1 MRAVAIVVC
10 AGALFLCLPPVT
22 EAQDDPRLSGALALA
37 RDGSAD
43 SARAVVGGLLATIP
57 PTDTLYAEALYT
69 AGSIAGSAQ
78 DMQRYFQ
85 RIAIEYAW
93 SPWADD
99 ALLRLAQIDFAANDQ
114 SGAVRNLE
122 AIRQDYPGSPLLPT
136 AALWAARAHFVLDD
150 SRAACDWLGEGLAAV
165 GNDIEL
171 KNRLDFYHRRC
182 GPGTVSLPDSALR
195 EERPPAAQAPAAGQ
209 GEAAAGPVLRVQVLA
224 TRSRQAAD
232 DFLPQVTP
240 LGYPT
245 EVVAEGEWFKVRV
258 GPFTDRVG
266 AQAAV
271 ERIKRQIGGN
281 PFVVHEP

>member
-1 MRAVAIVVC
+1 MRAVVTAVS
-10 AGALFLCLPPVT
+10 AAALFLCLPPVT
-22 EAQDDPRLSGALALA
+22 EAQNDPRLAGALALA

-43 SARAVVGGLLATIP
+43 SARAVVGRLLATIP

-78 DMQRYFQ
+78 DMQQYFR

-122 AIRQDYPGSPLLPT
+122 AIRQDYPGSPLLPA
-136 AALWAARAHFVLDD
+136 AALWAARAHFALDD
-150 SRAACDWLGEGLAAV
+150 SRAACDWLGAGLAAV

-171 KNRLDFYHRRC
+171 KNRLGFYHRRC
-182 GPGTVSLPDSALR
+182 GPDTVPLPDSASR
-195 EERPPAAQAPAAGQ
+195 EEGTPTPQ
-209 GEAAAGPVLRVQVLA
+209 AAAGPGLRVQVLA

-232 DFLPQVTP
+232 DYLPRVTP

-258 GPFTDRVG
+258 GPFTDRAG

-271 ERIKRQIGGN
+271 DRIKRQLGGT

>member
-1 MRAVAIVVC
+1 MRAIAIVVS
-10 AGALFLCLPPVT
+10 AGALFLCLPPAT
-22 EAQDDPRLSGALALA
+22 EAQNDPRLAGALALA

-43 SARAVVGGLLATIP
+43 SARAVVGRLLAAIP

-114 SGAVRNLE
+114 GGAVRNLE

-136 AALWAARAHFVLDD
+136 AQPVPTSCWTILGQPAIGSAKDWPPLGTTSSSRTAWISTTGDVALARYFCPIQPCAKRGLQPRRRP
-150 SRAACDWLGEGLAAV
+150 RARV
-165 GNDIEL
+165 
-171 KNRLDFYHRRC
+171 RRRPVPRSESKC
-182 GPGTVSLPDSALR
+182 WQPGVAKRRMISSL
-195 EERPPAAQAPAAGQ
+195 
-209 GEAAAGPVLRVQVLA
+209 
-224 TRSRQAAD
+224 
-232 DFLPQVTP
+232 VTP

-258 GPFTDRVG
+258 GPFTDRAA

-271 ERIKRQIGGN
+271 ESIKRQIGGN
-281 PFVVHEP
+281 PFLVHEP

>member
-1 MRAVAIVVC
+1 MRNVAVVVS
-10 AGALFLCLPPVT
+10 AGALLLCLPAVI
-22 EAQDDPRLSGALALA
+22 EAQEDPRLAGALALA

-43 SARAVVGGLLATIP
+43 SARAVVGRLLATIP

-69 AGSIAGSAQ
+69 AGSIAGTAQ

-85 RIAIEYAW
+85 RVAIEYAW

-114 SGAVRNLE
+114 SGAVRSLE

-136 AALWAARAHFVLDD
+136 AALWAGRAYFQLGD
-150 SRAACDWLGEGLAAV
+150 SRAACEWLGEGLASV

-171 KNRLDFYHRRC
+171 ENRLGFYHRRC
-182 GPGTVSLPDSALR
+182 GPGIVPSPDSAL
-195 EERPPAAQAPAAGQ
+195 PDGGAPAQAPAAGR
-209 GEAAAGPVLRVQVLA
+209 GEAATGPVFRVQVLA
-224 TRSRQAAD
+224 TRSRQTAD
-232 DFLPQVTP
+232 DFLPRVTP

-258 GPFTDRVG
+258 GQFTDR
-266 AQAAV
+266 AHAEAAV
-271 ERIKRQIGGN
+271 ERIKRQVGGS
-281 PFVVHEP
+281 PFVVREP

>member
-1 MRAVAIVVC
+1 MRAVAIVVS
-10 AGALFLCLPPVT
+10 AGALFLSLPPVT
-22 EAQDDPRLSGALALA
+22 EAQDDPRLAGVLALA

-43 SARAVVGGLLATIP
+43 SARAVVGRLLATIP

-69 AGSIAGSAQ
+69 AGSIAGTAQ

-114 SGAVRNLE
+114 SGTVRSLE

-136 AALWAARAHFVLDD
+136 AALWAARAYLELDD
-150 SRAACDWLGEGLAAV
+150 SRAACQWLGEGLASVA
-165 GNDIEL
+165 NDIEL
-171 KNRLDFYHRRC
+171 KNRLAFYHRRC
-182 GPGTVSLPDSALR
+182 GPNTVPFPDSAWR
-195 EERPPAAQAPAAGQ
+195 DEGAPAPAPAAGAR
-209 GEAAAGPVLRVQVLA
+209 EAAAGPVFRVQVLA

-232 DFLPQVTP
+232 DFLPRVTP

-245 EVVAEGEWFKVRV
+245 EVVAEGEWFKVWV
-258 GPFTDRVG
+258 GPFTDRSG
-266 AQAAV
+266 ALAAV

-281 PFVVHEP
+281 PFVVHAP

>member
-1 MRAVAIVVC
+1 MRIIAVIVS
-10 AGALFLCLPPVT
+10 AGALLLCLPAVI
-22 EAQDDPRLSGALALA
+22 EAQEDPRLAAALALA

-43 SARAVVGGLLATIP
+43 SARAVVGRLLATIP

-69 AGSIAGSAQ
+69 AGSIAGTAQ

-85 RIAIEYAW
+85 RVAIEYAW

-114 SGAVRNLE
+114 SGAVRSLE
-122 AIRQDYPGSPLLPT
+122 AIRQDYPGSSLLPT
-136 AALWAARAHFVLDD
+136 AALWAGRAYFQLGNA
-150 SRAACDWLGEGLAAV
+150 RAACEWLGEGLASI

-182 GPGTVSLPDSALR
+182 GPNIVPLPDSAL
-195 EERPPAAQAPAAGQ
+195 PDGGAPAQAAGR
-209 GEAAAGPVLRVQVLA
+209 GEAAMGPVFRVQVLA
-224 TRSRQAAD
+224 TRSRQTAD
-232 DFLPQVTP
+232 DFLPRVTP

-258 GPFTDRVG
+258 GQFTDR
-266 AQAAV
+266 ASAEAAV
-271 ERIKRQIGGN
+271 ERIKRQVGGS
-281 PFVVHEP
+281 PFVVREP

>member
-1 MRAVAIVVC
+1 MRTVVTVVS
-10 AGALFLCLPPVT
+10 AAALFLCLPPVT
-22 EAQDDPRLSGALALA
+22 EAQDHPRLAGALALA

-43 SARAVVGGLLATIP
+43 SARAVVGRLLATIP

-78 DMQRYFQ
+78 DMQQYFR

-114 SGAVRNLE
+114 SGAIRNLE
-122 AIRQDYPGSPLLPT
+122 AIRQDYPGSSLLPT
-136 AALWAARAHFVLDD
+136 AALWAARAHFALDD
-150 SRAACDWLGEGLAAV
+150 SRAACDWLGAGLVAV

-182 GPGTVSLPDSALR
+182 GPDTVPLPDSALR
-195 EERPPAAQAPAAGQ
+195 EEGPPTPQ
-209 GEAAAGPVLRVQVLA
+209 AAAGPGLRVQVLA

-232 DFLPQVTP
+232 DFLPRVTP

-258 GPFTDRVG
+258 GPFTDRAA

-271 ERIKRQIGGN
+271 DRIKRQIGGT